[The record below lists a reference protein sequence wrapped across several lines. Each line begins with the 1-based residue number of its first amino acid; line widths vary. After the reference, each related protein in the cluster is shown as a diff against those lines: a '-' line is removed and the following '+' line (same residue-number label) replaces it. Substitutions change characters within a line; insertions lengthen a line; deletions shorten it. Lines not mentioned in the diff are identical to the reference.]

1 MVVKVGTLA
10 REITLAKRTIRM
22 VGRNGSLLEYIKI
35 LINLKN
41 ARRLLLKNQPF
52 LFDVYRLK

>member
-41 ARRLLLKNQPF
+41 ARRLLLKNQPL